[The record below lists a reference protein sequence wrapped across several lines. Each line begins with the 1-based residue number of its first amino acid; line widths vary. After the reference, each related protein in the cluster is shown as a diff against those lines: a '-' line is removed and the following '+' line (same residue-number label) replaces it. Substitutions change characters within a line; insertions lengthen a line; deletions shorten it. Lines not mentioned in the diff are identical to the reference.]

1 MLAPSLVLRASTIW
15 SRMRLSVKE
24 GWPGSAERQRS
35 PTDLYSVPRWS
46 LVDPLLPLL
55 LLLWLCCWCG
65 RCSIGCC
72 VLIGWQL
79 RQRRARDGVLLP
91 RLVLCFAFS

>member
-1 MLAPSLVLRASTIW
+1 MVSEGRVAS
-15 SRMRLSVKE
+15 S
-24 GWPGSAERQRS
+24 S

-46 LVDPLLPLL
+46 LIDPLL
-55 LLLWLCCWCG
+55 LLLCSWFG
-65 RCSIGCC
+65 RGSIGCC

-79 RQRRARDGVLLP
+79 RQRRTRHGVLLLLP